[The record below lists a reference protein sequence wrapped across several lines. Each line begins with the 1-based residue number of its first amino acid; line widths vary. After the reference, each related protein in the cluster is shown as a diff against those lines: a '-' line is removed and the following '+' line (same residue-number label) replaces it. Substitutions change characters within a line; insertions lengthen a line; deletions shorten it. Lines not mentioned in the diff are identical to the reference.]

1 MTKNQKLREIINH
14 YGIAKQLKYLQNEVF
29 ELNEAV
35 IKYEESKRNP
45 LDVIVSVIEPI
56 FAYINNRKPI
66 NIKENIAGELADV
79 MVMLKQIQL
88 HYDIKTETINEIML
102 YKIDRQLERIKGE
115 SNETNN

>member
-1 MTKNQKLREIINH
+1 MKKNQKLRKIINH
-14 YGIAKQLKYLQNEVF
+14 YGIAKQLKYLQSEVF